1 MTQVVIDL
9 PSSLVD
15 LPETERDA
23 LLRAALFEAINA
35 RIRDL
40 QRQLAEAHS
49 QVAHF
54 ERRLGRTSA
63 QLEAAGLP
71 AGASPADHDAYLDW
85 VYWQAVAD
93 EKAELLAA
101 LSA

>member
-23 LLRAALFEAINA
+23 LLRAGLFEAVNA

-40 QRQLAEAHS
+40 QRQLTEAQS

-54 ERRLGRTSA
+54 EQQFDCSLA

-71 AGASPADHDAYLDW
+71 ADASPADHDAYLDW